1 MRRYAWTLMVPMF
14 LGCSG
19 ANVVSGEDQT
29 EAEKLASDL
38 PSWCEMTCERLR
50 ECIGGASEDCSCSG
64 DVCDCTTTPRT
75 TAACAADCEETL
87 SEFSKT
93 TEQCAD
99 VGRRYLQCIDTL
111 SCADL
116 ESEPPCLPP
125 REQLEACELDDDD
138 DDVAPTSGVGGS
150 SGDDPGAPSSSG
162 GSISYAGS
170 ASSGYAGTASG
181 GTGVAGTSAGGSGP
195 VGPVVTCSSGFGS
208 AGAAGSANTPTGP
221 SVTCE
226 EGRAD
231 CSDGHEY
238 SWICVDDAAGHNW
251 CSCFLDNNPVGA
263 LPSTGMCPSIDL
275 INTSCGWNLANDF

>member
-19 ANVVSGEDQT
+19 ANVVSGEDKT

-38 PSWCEMTCERLR
+38 PSWCEKTCERLSA
-50 ECIGGASEDCSCSG
+50 CDSGGSEDCVCSG
-64 DVCDCTTTPRT
+64 DVCECTTTTRS
-75 TAACAADCEETL
+75 TAECAADCDETL
-87 SEFSKT
+87 ADFSKT

-99 VGRRYLQCIDTL
+99 VGRRYLACVDTL
-111 SCADL
+111 GCADL
-116 ESEPPCLPP
+116 NNEPPCLPP
-125 REQLEACELDDDD
+125 RAQLEACELDDDD
-138 DDVAPTSGVGGS
+138 EPPQAGTGGTTGYNEPQPS
-150 SGDDPGAPSSSG
+150 DGGA
-162 GSISYAGS
+162 ISYAGS
-170 ASSGYAGTASG
+170 ATAGYAGMASG

-195 VGPVVTCSSGFGS
+195 VGPVVTCNAGFGS
-208 AGAAGSANTPTGP
+208 AGAAGSANMPSGP

-263 LPSTGMCPSIDL
+263 LPSNGMCPSVAL
-275 INTSCGWNLANDF
+275 VNAGCGWNLANDF

>member
-1 MRRYAWTLMVPMF
+1 MRHFAWTLMVPMF

-38 PSWCEMTCERLR
+38 PSWCEETCNRLST
-50 ECIGGASEDCSCSG
+50 CDSGDGDDCPEDCQE
-64 DVCDCTTTPRT
+64 
-75 TAACAADCEETL
+75 AL
-87 SEFSKT
+87 SDFSKT
-93 TEQCAD
+93 TEACAD
-99 VGRRYLQCIDTL
+99 VGRRYQACVDTL
-111 SCADL
+111 GCAEL
-116 ESEPPCLPP
+116 NSEPPCLPS
-125 REQLEACELDDDD
+125 RNEIEACEIDDGDD
-138 DDVAPTSGVGGS
+138 IGGSVDVPPQAGGGGS
-150 SGDDPGAPSSSG
+150 SGDDPAPSYG

-170 ASSGYAGTASG
+170 ATG
-181 GTGVAGTSAGGSGP
+181 GTGYAGTSAGGSGP
-195 VGPVVTCSSGFGS
+195 VGPVVTCSAGFGS

-275 INTSCGWNLANDF
+275 INTGCGWNLANDF